1 MVEAKKMG
9 KRASLEDIITSEVT
23 SLHPKVFA
31 ILQVA
36 IHNFENRL
44 WKSHAKKSEGY
55 FGVSVD
61 LA

>member
-1 MVEAKKMG
+1 M
-9 KRASLEDIITSEVT
+9 SEVT
-23 SLHPKVFA
+23 SLHPKVLA

-44 WKSHAKKSEGY
+44 WKAHAKKREGY
-55 FGVSVD
+55 FGVSVN